1 MMLYCIFLVNQLI
14 FFIIQSDIPDII
26 TIRDFSKRDEG
37 TYECQVR
44 NYIGT
49 DRARSTLALLGK
61 LHILII

>member
-1 MMLYCIFLVNQLI
+1 MFYF
-14 FFIIQSDIPDII
+14 IQSDLPDII

-61 LHILII
+61 TLLENKFVI

>member
-1 MMLYCIFLVNQLI
+1 MFS
-14 FFIIQSDIPDII
+14 FFFIQSDIPDII

-44 NYIGT
+44 NYIGS

-61 LHILII
+61 ISWL